1 MSGLSI
7 EFRNETVNPDVN
19 KRILEGCKQLIPEC
33 LNENGDFTI
42 LKEYVGLR
50 PHRKGGPRVE
60 IEQLKHSPDF
70 EESIVIHN
78 YGHGPG
84 G

>member
-1 MSGLSI
+1 LGP
-7 EFRNETVNPDVN
+7 RNETVNPEINN
-19 KRILEGCKQLIPEC
+19 KILEGCKKLIPEC
-33 LNENGDFTI
+33 LDENGEFKV
-42 LKEYVGLR
+42 LKECVGLR

-60 IEQLKHSPDF
+60 IEKVKDLSGGGD
-70 EESIVIHN
+70 IVVIHN